1 VTTFSFE
8 GKVVLVTGANRG
20 IGFAVARDFA
30 KAGADLIIL
39 SEDISITDA
48 AKELEELA
56 GRKIRSLHCD
66 IADRAAVVRAFE
78 TIEHLDILV
87 NNAGLQY
94 VTPIDEAG
102 DAVEERFLRVMNVN
116 VMGSYYM
123 TREALP
129 HMKSGGRILFTVSVW
144 SKTAVSGYS
153 GYCASKHAVL
163 GMLRSLAQELGPR
176 GITVNGVCPGWVN
189 TVGAMIETEAYA
201 KRLGIKKEELIDAAL
216 SRQGLPG
223 MLEPDDMAPTYLFL
237 ASDAA
242 ANITGQTV
250 HCDRGEVM
258 D

>member
-1 VTTFSFE
+1 VTAFSFE
-8 GKVVLVTGANRG
+8 GKTVLVTGANRG
-20 IGFAVARDFA
+20 IGFAVAREFA
-30 KAGADLIIL
+30 QSGASLMIL
-39 SEDISITDA
+39 SEDISVADA
-48 AKELEELA
+48 AQELEALS
-56 GRKIRSLHCD
+56 GRSVLPLHCD
-66 IADRAAVVRAFE
+66 IADRAAVSRTFE
-78 TIEHLDILV
+78 QIEHLDVLV

-94 VTPIDEAG
+94 LTPIDEAG
-102 DAVEERFLRVMNVN
+102 DAVEERFRQVMDVN
-116 VMGSYYM
+116 VMGSFYM

-129 HMKSGGRILFTVSVW
+129 RMGSGGRILFTASVW

-189 TVGAMIETEAYA
+189 TAGAMDEVEADA
-201 KRLGIKKEELIDAAL
+201 KRLGISEDELIDTAL
-216 SRQGLPG
+216 SRQALPG
-223 MLEPDDMAPTYLFL
+223 MLEPGDMASTYLFL

-242 ANITGQTV
+242 SNITGQTI

>member
-1 VTTFSFE
+1 MTTFSFE
-8 GKVVLVTGANRG
+8 GKAVLVTGANRG
-20 IGFAVARDFA
+20 IGFAVAREFA
-30 KAGADLIIL
+30 RAGADLMVL
-39 SEDISITDA
+39 SEDATITGA
-48 AKELEELA
+48 AQELEALT
-56 GRKIRSLHCD
+56 GRSVLPLLCD
-66 IADRAAVVRAFE
+66 IADRAAVLRIFE
-78 TIEHLDILV
+78 QIEHLDVLV

-94 VTPIDEAG
+94 LTPIGEAG
-102 DAVEERFLRVMNVN
+102 EAVEKRFRRVMDVN
-116 VMGSYYM
+116 VMGSFYV

-129 HMKSGGRILFTVSVW
+129 RMGSGGRILFTASVW

-189 TVGAMIETEAYA
+189 TVGAMDEVEADA
-201 KRLGIKKEELIDAAL
+201 KRLGISKDELINTAL
-216 SRQGLPG
+216 GRQALPG
-223 MLEPDDMAPTYLFL
+223 MLEPGDIAPTYLFL

-242 ANITGQTV
+242 TNITGQTI